1 MLNSFNHSNNIQS
14 KNSKSKNKKYSIS
27 IYSNPYNI
35 NFPFETNKINQNGVS
50 TMYKMTSDK
59 IQNLNP
65 NTTKEKNKITI
76 SNLLS
81 MLHSTDSQL
90 NQPINLSLRN
100 NFQCKNSTMKIKF
113 PAKNSIREESH
124 KHTKAISFN
133 YNKKDISKEKTLKDK
148 IINHNIKLDIL
159 KIKRK
164 IMNLSHGKKNKKV
177 KNIKKENSKNINEKN
192 IYSNNN
198 NKLIVK
204 KENSFH
210 QRKPSIT
217 YRNLSNKKKCV
228 QKINRIPINKIIN
241 KLKNNSNN
249 RQSKSNLKLQK
260 IPLRK
265 NSNSKDKK
273 DLSIGKIS
281 NVKNTENTQYTT
293 FKRDSIY
300 SKNLFENLDNS
311 TEGNEFDKL
320 QNDLES
326 LVRKINFDNIKDNLN
341 IFSSDNGSYLSYKK
355 NFNFI
360 FDNEFDDDDI

>member
-1 MLNSFNHSNNIQS
+1 MLNSFNQSNNLQS
-14 KNSKSKNKKYSIS
+14 KNSKPKNKKYSIS

-35 NFPFETNKINQNGVS
+35 NFPYETNKINQNGIS
-50 TMYKMTSDK
+50 TMYKITSDK

-81 MLHSTDSQL
+81 MLHTTDSQL
-90 NQPINLSLRN
+90 NQPIYLSLRN
-100 NFQCKNSTMKIKF
+100 NFLCKNRTMKIKF
-113 PAKNSIREESH
+113 PAKSSIREESS

-133 YNKKDISKEKTLKDK
+133 YNKKEISKEKTLKDK
-148 IINHNIKLDIL
+148 IINHNIKLDIS
-159 KIKRK
+159 KINRK
-164 IMNLSHGKKNKKV
+164 LVTLSHGKNNKKI
-177 KNIKKENSKNINEKN
+177 KNIQKEHSKNLNDKN
-192 IYSNNN
+192 IHYIN
-198 NKLIVK
+198 NKSIVK

-217 YRNLSNKKKCV
+217 YRNLSNKKKCI

-249 RQSKSNLKLQK
+249 RQSKSNLITKQ

-265 NSNSKDKK
+265 NSNSKEKK
-273 DLSIGKIS
+273 DLSIGKHS

-326 LVRKINFDNIKDNLN
+326 LVRKINFDDIKDNLN
-341 IFSSDNGSYLSYKK
+341 IFTSDNGSYLNYKK

-360 FDNEFDDDDI
+360 FDNEFDDDEI